1 MQKTYFEGVEFVVID
16 KVDEYYIDALN
27 KNNIQYKER
36 DININKS
43 FVSWTEIE
51 YVNHK
56 TGKTLYAYECCHSE
70 VDGFYSK
77 TFVSEHKFSDNDI
90 YKLDNTLNDLEYIEY
105 IPEYKPF
112 KGFGKG
118 SFPLLRNLVGK
129 YVNYNGERYEF
140 YDVKFFPEGVYA
152 NTFYMDDCG
161 NEYKGSILFIM
172 PLGMIDKEYI
182 FVMQREGN
190 IPKIIKYNKFME
202 IFGEK

>member
-77 TFVSEHKFSDNDI
+77 TFVSEHIFQNINHLKVSGKDHFHYCGIS
-90 YKLDNTLNDLEYIEY
+90 LE
-105 IPEYKPF
+105 
-112 KGFGKG
+112 
-118 SFPLLRNLVGK
+118 N
-129 YVNYNGERYEF
+129 
-140 YDVKFFPEGVYA
+140 
-152 NTFYMDDCG
+152 M
-161 NEYKGSILFIM
+161 
-172 PLGMIDKEYI
+172 
-182 FVMQREGN
+182 
-190 IPKIIKYNKFME
+190 
-202 IFGEK
+202 